1 MFNKTSGVAIYSIK
15 SVKDI
20 YTVIIPH
27 FCKYPLLTQK
37 QADFILFKNILE
49 LMVQKEHLTPLGFK
63 KVLEYKNILN
73 KGLPVELAE
82 SLFSP
87 LLPPPF
93 EGGEEGGIRGKP
105 YRKTCCITT

>member
-1 MFNKTSGVAIYSIK
+1 MFNQTCGAAVYSIK

-20 YTVIIPH
+20 YSVIIPH

-37 QADFILFKNILE
+37 QADFVLFKNIVE
-49 LMVQKEHLTPLGFK
+49 LIIQKEHLTPLGFK

-82 SLFSP
+82 SFPGVNLIERP
-87 LLPPPF
+87 AVLLP
-93 EGGEEGGIRGKP
+93 ENLDVH
-105 YRKTCCITT
+105 